1 MLFRSLPSLLLTQS
15 TASSPR
21 FLSSPPHPNRSF
33 LFLLPCSVPAGP
45 SSASGSGSGHER
57 QQTATTESG
66 GAAADGGGSE
76 WPGGSEVDGPDGE
89 EDDRGPGRRRSRAEA
104 ARAKRTQGR
113 RPRAGRAKS
122 VAGDQD
128 LEVVPV
134 RASPP
139 CLLCS
144 SIWLARFFI

>member
-1 MLFRSLPSLLLTQS
+1 MTAPPHPIHCLLSSSPNPLLPLPASSPLLLTQS
-15 TASSPR
+15 A
-21 FLSSPPHPNRSF
+21 
-33 LFLLPCSVPAGP
+33 P
-45 SSASGSGSGHER
+45 SSSCSRAQFRRAPAQRAATDGDGRER
-57 QQTATTESG
+57 R
-66 GAAADGGGSE
+66 
-76 WPGGSEVDGPDGE
+76 GGSEVDGPDGE
-89 EDDRGPGRRRSRAEA
+89 EDGRGPGRRRSRAEA

-128 LEVVPV
+128 LKVVPV